1 MDTGKV
7 PFGTEVYLVIENPIN
22 EDNLRYLNDFK
33 YKTLE
38 KFLKNFYK
46 ILDIHYKICYNV
58 YRVKVKLTLPMI
70 LIGQIYQIN

>member
-1 MDTGKV
+1 MNTGKV

-38 KFLKNFYK
+38 KFFK
-46 ILDIHYKICYNV
+46 
-58 YRVKVKLTLPMI
+58 KLLQNT
-70 LIGQIYQIN
+70 